1 MKIKNITQVHDF
13 LSAVDKCTG
22 PIWLQSDEGDRYN
35 LKSELSQYIAIG
47 ALLKEKGDW
56 LELFCDNKDDEAF
69 IFEFLNNHP
78 EVV

>member
-13 LSAVDKCTG
+13 LSAVDSCHG
-22 PIWLQSDEGDRYN
+22 PVWLESVNGDKYN

-47 ALLKEKGDW
+47 ALLKEHGDW
-56 LELFCDNKDDEAF
+56 LELFCAEEEDKMRL
-69 IFEFLNNHP
+69 IQFLHNHP